1 MAMLQSSQESV
12 GTKGLIPHWFVGS
25 GITLDSSPQGVRHKG
40 TLSFL
45 VRSDG
50 FGHTGYPEQAE
61 EQYTVP
67 HNVKECGMAAICS
80 PVCTDNS
87 VQWDGDSDIG
97 TKAIETSVKNN
108 NNNYYYY
115 YTPACV

>member
-1 MAMLQSSQESV
+1 M
-12 GTKGLIPHWFVGS
+12 W
-25 GITLDSSPQGVRHKG
+25 HKG

-61 EQYTVP
+61 KQYTVP
-67 HNVKECGMAAICS
+67 HSVKECGMAAICS
-80 PVCTDNS
+80 PVWTDNS
-87 VQWDGDSDIG
+87 VQWAGDSDIG
-97 TKAIETSVKNN
+97 TKGIETSVKK
-108 NNNYYYY
+108 NYNYNYDY